1 MSDFPRRRLLDRFA
15 AAPSL
20 IASNAR
26 LVGDFETEGALLL
39 NGQITGNGRI
49 GGELGISQGG
59 RWDGE
64 VRAQRAVI
72 AGHMHGTLIVAEKL
86 EIGSSARI
94 SGRVTAKQIA
104 MARGAIID
112 GELAVTGSE
121 PIVEFEEKRV
131 HPSLEAV

>member
-20 IASNAR
+20 VATNAR
-26 LVGDFETEGALLL
+26 LVGDIETDGALLL
-39 NGQITGNGRI
+39 NGQIQGNGRI
-49 GGELGISQGG
+49 GGELGIAQGG
-59 RWDGE
+59 RWDGD

-72 AGHMHGTLIVAEKL
+72 AGQMHGTLIVAEKL
-86 EIGSSARI
+86 EIGASARI

-112 GELAVTGSE
+112 GELAITGSE
-121 PIVEFEEKRV
+121 PIIEFEEKRLN
-131 HPSLEAV
+131 PLLEA

>member
-20 IASNAR
+20 VATNAR
-26 LVGDFETEGALLL
+26 LVGDIETDGALLL
-39 NGQITGNGRI
+39 NGQVRGNGKI

-72 AGHMHGTLIVAEKL
+72 AGQLHGTLIVAEKL
-86 EIGSSARI
+86 EIGSTARI
-94 SGRVTAKQIA
+94 SGRVSAKQIA

-112 GELAVTGSE
+112 GELSVTGNE
-121 PIVEFEEKRV
+121 PIIEFEEKRV
-131 HPSLEAV
+131 PPSLEV

>member
-26 LVGDFETEGALLL
+26 LVGDFETALLL
-39 NGQITGNGRI
+39 NGQITGNGRV

-86 EIGSSARI
+86 EIGASARI

-112 GELAVTGSE
+112 GELAVTGSQ
-121 PIVEFEEKRV
+121 PIIEFDEKRL
-131 HPSLEAV
+131 HPSLEG